1 MEVSNKTTRR
11 VRGSRM
17 ARTALLGTVAAAAL
31 TVSAVIPASASS
43 SSASAGIARAK
54 AVAMTAEK
62 IPTHILQTT
71 RLNSTPKHHKFIFIY
86 DDIQQSQVIGN
97 GAIAGLQAAGWQTSE
112 LEWFT
117 ANPSSLV
124 TELRAALAQHPFA
137 VSFAGATEAVW
148 GSEVAAY
155 KAAHVWL
162 IPSVIGPQATTYP
175 AYPIGANIS
184 SFRQGGAA
192 LGDWTIGDSHGH
204 ANVLVS
210 DVNVYPI
217 LTTAYTGFKQAFAA
231 NCSVCKIHYLPMDLT
246 TWATNSA
253 TTNGQIVS
261 WLRQNPSYNYVMTT
275 DLTFTGGLRSALNT
289 AGLNN
294 VKIIGAQPN
303 PPDFSALQAGQ
314 ESAFVANN
322 NTVGGWAIADAALRL
337 SEGMNP
343 AQSNLGQPYQL
354 VTRAN
359 VSIGF
364 DLVGKPAGYISG
376 YRHLWRLG

>member
-1 MEVSNKTTRR
+1 MHVTNQTTRR
-11 VRGSRM
+11 GRGSRL
-17 ARTALLGTVAAAAL
+17 ARTALLSTVAAAAVTL
-31 TVSAVIPASASS
+31 SAIIPAGAT
-43 SSASAGIARAK
+43 SSASIARAK
-54 AVAMTAEK
+54 AVAVAAEK
-62 IPTHILQTT
+62 TPTNILQTT
-71 RLNSTPKHHKFIFIY
+71 RLNSTPKPHKFIFIY
-86 DDIQQSQVIGN
+86 DDIQQSQVIGD

-117 ANPSSLV
+117 ENPSTLV
-124 TELRAALAQHPFA
+124 TELRAALQQHPFA

-148 GSEVAAY
+148 GSVVSAY

-175 AYPIGANIS
+175 QYPIGANIS
-184 SFRQGGAA
+184 SFLQGGAA
-192 LGDWTIGDSHGH
+192 LGDWTINDSHGT
-204 ANVLVS
+204 ARVLVS

-217 LTTAYTGFKQAFAA
+217 LTTAYTGFKQAFQQ
-231 NCSVCKIHYLPMDLT
+231 NCSSCKIHYLPMDLA

-261 WLRQNPSYNYVMTT
+261 WLRENPSYKYVMTT

-289 AGLNN
+289 AGLNY

-322 NTVGGWAIADAALRL
+322 NTVGGWAVADAVLRL
-337 SEGMNP
+337 SEHMNP

-354 VTRAN
+354 VTPAN

-364 DLVGKPAGYISG
+364 NLVGKPAGYISG

>member
-1 MEVSNKTTRR
+1 MEITNKTARR
-11 VRGSRM
+11 VRGSRL

-31 TVSAVIPASASS
+31 TISAVIPAGASS
-43 SSASAGIARAK
+43 GSAGVTRARA
-54 AVAMTAEK
+54 VATAAERV
-62 IPTHILQTT
+62 PTHILQTT
-71 RLNSTPKHHKFIFIY
+71 RLKTKPTSHKFIFIY

-117 ANPSSLV
+117 ANPSTLV
-124 TELRAALAQHPFA
+124 TELRTALAQHPFA

-148 GSEVAAY
+148 GSVVAAY

-162 IPSVIGPQATTYP
+162 IPSVVGPQATTYP

-184 SFRQGGAA
+184 SFLQGGAA
-192 LGDWTIGDSHGH
+192 LGDWTIADANGH

-217 LTTAYTGFKQAFAA
+217 LTTAYTGFRQAFRA
-231 NCSVCKIHYLPMDLT
+231 NCSACNIHYLPMDLT

-261 WLRQNPSYNYVMTT
+261 WLRQNLTYNYVMTT

-354 VTRAN
+354 VTPSN

-364 DLVGKPAGYISG
+364 NLVGKPAGYISG